1 MKPIRIALAA
11 AAVAA
16 LAATAWWLTRPAAD
30 ADPGAISATGTV
42 DATEVAIAF
51 RVPGT
56 LRERP
61 VDEGDRVDPGARL
74 AALDAREAE
83 ARLRQAQAAAA
94 AAHAQA
100 EDLAAGSRPQE
111 IAQARARLEAAR
123 VEHAHR
129 RTEAERSQRLL
140 DAGAIPRQRRDQDL
154 SAADQAAEQ
163 LRAAEQQLALLREGP
178 RPQTLAAARAQAA
191 QADAAVEAARV
202 ALDDMQL
209 QAPRAGTVTRTHA
222 EPGETLAAGRPVL
235 TLTDL
240 ARPWVRVYIPEHE
253 IGRVRLGAPATITV
267 DSHPGESID
276 GRVRYVAPQAEFT
289 PKNVQTQAQRVKLV
303 FAVDVEAANA
313 RGILKPGMPADVRIV
328 DRTQDAS

>member
-1 MKPIRIALAA
+1 
-11 AAVAA
+11 
-16 LAATAWWLTRPAAD
+16 
-30 ADPGAISATGTV
+30 
-42 DATEVAIAF
+42 
-51 RVPGT
+51 
-56 LRERP
+56 
-61 VDEGDRVDPGARL
+61 
-74 AALDAREAE
+74 
-83 ARLRQAQAAAA
+83 
-94 AAHAQA
+94 
-100 EDLAAGSRPQE
+100 
-111 IAQARARLEAAR
+111 
-123 VEHAHR
+123 
-129 RTEAERSQRLL
+129 
-140 DAGAIPRQRRDQDL
+140 
-154 SAADQAAEQ
+154 
-163 LRAAEQQLALLREGP
+163 
-178 RPQTLAAARAQAA
+178 
-191 QADAAVEAARV
+191 
-202 ALDDMQL
+202 MQL

-289 PKNVQTQAQRVKLV
+289 PKNVQTKEQRVKLV